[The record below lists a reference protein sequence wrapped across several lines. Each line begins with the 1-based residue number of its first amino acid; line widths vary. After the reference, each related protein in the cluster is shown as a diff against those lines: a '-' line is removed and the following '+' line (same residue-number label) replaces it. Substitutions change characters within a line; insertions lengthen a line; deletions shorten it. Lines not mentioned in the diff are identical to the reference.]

1 MKHGISFFF
10 LLVLLAPMA
19 GQKHAWCTPQNTA
32 EPGMAEL
39 VRGSHIIFVGRAVKP
54 EAANLKVLKPAANTV
69 IVLVQE
75 LLDAP
80 PSLAGLKGQEVTVET
95 LRPGSLR
102 AGETAVF
109 FTNGAIFG
117 EHLEVKEVGQTPVPS
132 DTASL
137 RKQISAVRGQVENE
151 KIQARSQAAVLIV
164 SGKVVEVKPLAGKLR
179 SEHDPDWA
187 EAVIEIASVQR
198 GSLPGKMLT
207 IYFPRSTDERWYLSP
222 KFHAGESGI
231 WLLHREPNLGLPEG
245 SLTALSPL
253 DFHPLEREPAIRALI
268 R

>member
-1 MKHGISFFF
+1 MKHGSSFFF

-19 GQKHAWCTPQNTA
+19 GQKHAWCAPQSTA

-54 EAANLKVLKPAANTV
+54 EAVNLKVLKPGPNTV
-69 IVLVQE
+69 VVLVQE

-102 AGETAVF
+102 TGETAVF

-117 EHLEVKEVGQTPVPS
+117 EHLEVKEVGQLPAPS
-132 DTASL
+132 DTASM
-137 RKQISAVRGQVENE
+137 RKQIAAVRGQAENE
-151 KIQARSQAAVLIV
+151 KIQARSQSAVLIV
-164 SGKVVEVKPLAGKLR
+164 SGKVVEVKPLGGKLR

-187 EAVIEIASVQR
+187 QAVLEVTSVQK
-198 GSLPGKMLT
+198 GTLPGKTLNF
-207 IYFPRSTDERWYLSP
+207 YFPRSTDERWYLSP
-222 KFHAGESGI
+222 KFHVGESGV
-231 WLLHREPNLGLPEG
+231 WLLHREPNFGLPEG
-245 SLTALSPL
+245 SLIAVSPL
-253 DFHPLEREPAIRALI
+253 DFYPPEREPAIRALI